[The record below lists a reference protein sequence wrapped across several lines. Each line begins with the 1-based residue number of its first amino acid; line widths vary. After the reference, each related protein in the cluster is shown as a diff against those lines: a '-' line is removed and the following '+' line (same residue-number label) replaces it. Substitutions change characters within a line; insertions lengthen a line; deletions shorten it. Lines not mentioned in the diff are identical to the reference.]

1 MNKHARP
8 MVSFS
13 VVITNY
19 NYGRYVIEAVASALA
34 QTRAPRQVIVVDDGS
49 TDHSVKLLRQHYDDD
64 PRVILHCGPN
74 AGQLGAFTRGV
85 ELADAEVITF
95 LDADDRW
102 SDDYLARIGAVYD
115 ERPDVDFVFT
125 DVSLFGNEHG
135 LHGYSGRPV
144 DLGYTALSTWMTGWW
159 YGEATS
165 ANSMRK
171 RWAVRALDLPQ
182 SFQHTWRVSADTS
195 LVFGASML
203 GARKYYLPTG
213 SVHYRVH
220 GGNGWWHNR
229 DDEQHFLGR
238 FRARTL
244 INHYAREMAMD
255 RYTLDLVKLEF
266 LSKPDPS
273 RDEAKRYAMMALRSG
288 VWWPRRI
295 WRVISILKRAG
306 APEQRAETMPGAAT
320 RRVDRAMPD
329 REASRLV
336 L

>member
-1 MNKHARP
+1 
-8 MVSFS
+8 MVSFA

-19 NYGRYVIEAVASALA
+19 NYARYVIEAIDSALS

-49 TDHSVKLLRQHYDDD
+49 TDESVQRLQARYGND

-74 AGQLGAFTRGV
+74 VGQLGAFTLGV
-85 ELADAEVITF
+85 ELADAEVIAF

-115 ERPDVDFVFT
+115 ERPDIDFVFT
-125 DVSLFGNEHG
+125 DVSLFGGEQG
-135 LHGYSGRPV
+135 VECYSARPV

-165 ANSMRK
+165 ANSMRR

-182 SFQHTWRVSADTS
+182 SFRETWRVSADTS
-195 LVFGASML
+195 LVFGTSLL
-203 GARKYYLPTG
+203 GARKYFLPTG

-220 GGNGWWHNR
+220 DQNGWWNSR
-229 DDEQHFLGR
+229 DKELHFLSR

-255 RYTLDLVKLEF
+255 RFTLELIKLEF

-273 RDEAKRYAMMALRSG
+273 RDEARRYAMMALRSG
-288 VWWPRRI
+288 AWWPRRI
-295 WRVISILKRAG
+295 WRMISILRQAG
-306 APEQRAETMPGAAT
+306 APERKTGTSPSLVSPDMDAAEP
-320 RRVDRAMPD
+320 
-329 REASRLV
+329 V
-336 L
+336 LLTG

>member
-1 MNKHARP
+1 
-8 MVSFS
+8 MVSFA
-13 VVITNY
+13 VIVTNY
-19 NYGRYVIEAVASALA
+19 NYARYVVEAVDSALA

-49 TDHSVKLLRQHYDDD
+49 TDDSVERLQQRYRND

-74 AGQLGAFTRGV
+74 AGQLGAFACGV
-85 ELADAEVITF
+85 ELSDADVITF

-135 LHGYSGRPV
+135 VHGYSGQPI

-165 ANSMRK
+165 ANSMRR

-182 SFQHTWRVSADTS
+182 SFRETWRVSADTS
-195 LVFGASML
+195 LVFGTSLL
-203 GARKYYLPTG
+203 GARKYFLPTG

-220 GGNGWWHNR
+220 DDNGWWNSR
-229 DDEQHFLGR
+229 EKELHFLNR

-288 VWWPRRI
+288 ASLPKRVWRMA
-295 WRVISILKRAG
+295 SILRRAG
-306 APEQRAETMPGAAT
+306 APEHGAETLPGPVPPVADSPEPALL
-320 RRVDRAMPD
+320 PG
-329 REASRLV
+329 
-336 L
+336 